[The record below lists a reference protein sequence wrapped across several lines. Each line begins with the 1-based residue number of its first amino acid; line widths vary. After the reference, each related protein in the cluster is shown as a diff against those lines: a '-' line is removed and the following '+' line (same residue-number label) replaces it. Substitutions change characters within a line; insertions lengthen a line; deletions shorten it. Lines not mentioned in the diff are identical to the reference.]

1 MKNNIN
7 ILKCGLLASVAG
19 LAMVSCESFLDQEP
33 QSSVTEAIYF
43 TAPAHFEYAS
53 NKFYDAL
60 SFGDYTTDASSD
72 ISGNF
77 GDSEPVGRGI
87 ITLPETDDVW
97 DNCYT
102 RLRRINQMLTAA
114 ETYENPSEITE
125 YVASGSFFRAYE
137 HFTLLQRF
145 GGVPI
150 VTEVLDPSSDVTYG
164 PRNSRYEVISQI
176 LADLDVA
183 IAGLLDND
191 KVSSTG
197 KVTKQ
202 AAQSFKARVCLYE
215 ATWDKYVGTSTD
227 GDGVTSGAGSTKPS
241 DYPSTTELFTE
252 AKSLALSVMNSGYF
266 ELWDQSDNT
275 IYDSAWGSHHL
286 RYLFVLED
294 ALSNPFGLQKSDNK
308 EYIFQSIYDYTYRQT
323 GLNMSHSHVCPATR
337 KLMDMYPCTDGL
349 PIQYSPLFQGYENVL
364 DEYQNRDWRLT
375 SLQAIPGMRYWDNN
389 VTTGRASSLVA
400 GYDIAQ
406 EDMPANLTYVPGFV
420 NPLASKRNIGYQGQK
435 WVSEHPERADK
446 AEAMNFPLIRLAE
459 VYLIYAEATCELGGG
474 SISDSDLDLSINK
487 IRARSG
493 IADLTNDLIAPYSD
507 LTMLGEI
514 RRERAIELYGEGFR
528 FDDLKRW
535 DIAVEEL
542 ATVVCAVYAYYD
554 GKATEYVTLSD
565 GSDEA
570 NWDFGGEDYVDLSD
584 ADISGFPD
592 GGLVTTETS
601 ISSYAGFPTV
611 KPGALIIDSKSVR
624 LFAKKHYL
632 EPLPND
638 QLQLNTNL
646 TQNPDWI

>member
-7 ILKCGLLASVAG
+7 ILKCGLLASLAG
-19 LAMVSCESFLDQEP
+19 FAMVSCESFLDQEP

-43 TAPAHFEYAS
+43 TAPSHFEYAS

-60 SFGDYTTDASSD
+60 GFGDYTTDASSD
-72 ISGNF
+72 LSGNF
-77 GDSEPVGRGI
+77 GDTEPVGRGI
-87 ITLPETDDVW
+87 LTLPETDDDW

-114 ETYENPSEITE
+114 ETYATPAEISE
-125 YVASGSFFRAYE
+125 YVGSGCFFRAYE
-137 HFTLLQRF
+137 HFTLLQKF

-150 VTEVLDPSSDVTYG
+150 VTEVLDPSSEVTYG

-183 IAGLLDND
+183 IANLLDND
-191 KVSSTG
+191 KVSSVG

-202 AAQSFKARVCLYE
+202 AAQAFKARVCLYE

-227 GDGVTSGAGSTKPS
+227 GDGVASGAGSTKPS
-241 DYPSTTELFTE
+241 DYPSTSELFTE

-266 ELWDQSDNT
+266 ELWDQSDNP
-275 IYDSAWGSHHL
+275 IHNDVWGSHHL
-286 RYLFVLED
+286 RYLYILED
-294 ALSNPFGLQKSDNK
+294 AVSNPFGLQKSDNK
-308 EYIFQSIYDYTYRQT
+308 EYIFQSIYDYTYRNT
-323 GLNMSHSHVCPATR
+323 GLNMSHSQVAPATR

-349 PIQYSPLFQGYENVL
+349 PIQYSPLFKGYQNIL
-364 DEYQNRDWRLT
+364 DEYENRDWRLT
-375 SLQAIPGMRYWDNN
+375 SLQSIPGMKYWDNA
-389 VTTGRASSLVA
+389 VVTGRESSLFG

-406 EDMPANLTYVPGFV
+406 EDMPQDRTYVPSFV
-420 NPLASKRNIGYQGQK
+420 SPLGSKRNIGYQGRK

-446 AEAMNFPLIRLAE
+446 KESMNFPLIRLAE
-459 VYLIYAEATCELGGG
+459 LYLIYAEATCELGGG
-474 SISDSDLDLSINK
+474 SISDSDLAISINK
-487 IRARSG
+487 IRKRSG

-535 DIAVEEL
+535 GIAVEEL
-542 ATVVCAVYAYYD
+542 AHAVCSVYAYVD
-554 GKATEYVTLSD
+554 GQMSEYMLLSD
-565 GSDEA
+565 GSDDGCE
-570 NWDFGGEDYVDLSD
+570 DLGGVTCIDLS
-584 ADISGFPD
+584 ADDIAGFPD
-592 GGLVTTETS
+592 GGTITTETS
-601 ISSYAGFPTV
+601 ASSYAGFATV
-611 KPGALIIDSKSVR
+611 KPGALVIDSKTLR
-624 LFAKKHYL
+624 LFSKKHYL
-632 EPLPND
+632 DPLPND
-638 QLQLNTNL
+638 QLQLNENL